1 VTARND
7 NVPDDERIAAAWRW
21 LTAQLKGAAVPA
33 VIVLVGGGDGD
44 VLDALARH
52 APGTHVLV
60 LEPDPAT
67 ARAFLASAT
76 WLAWRQGERLA
87 YLAGPDYAGAD
98 EAWRIFPSTSGSPP
112 VLLHP
117 QLKPTPAAKQAAQV
131 LKKILL
137 GVASNR
143 EARRKFAPRYLAN
156 AIRNVPSIARG
167 CDLRDLADV
176 YRGVPAVIA
185 AAGPSLDRA
194 LPRLR
199 DIDRR
204 ALLIAC
210 DTALR
215 PLLASGIAPP
225 LVVGVDPSELNAR
238 HFTSLPA
245 CANTWLVSESALDRR
260 ATQVFEGRTFWY
272 RVSNHEPWPWLNE
285 LGIDVGQIDVWGSV
299 LTAAFQ
305 VAVLAGCDPIVI
317 VGADLS
323 FPGGRPYARGTTYEL
338 DWALETAR
346 GARLEDVWQRQIAA
360 SPRVTA
366 QDVDGRETE
375 TTPALV
381 SFRDWLVARVQR
393 SGRRVI
399 NATGAGILVGSGV
412 EQGWIEAALARAIDV
427 PAVAACARPRANA
440 PLRDLATHLHET
452 RAAVASGASTPL
464 LARWAEFS
472 GDGFDAAA
480 LGAAIDD
487 ALRELD
493 GRAAAADASI
503 DAASSSTAS
512 SRLSTEI
519 VSQLPESL
527 ARLRTAMNGVPAPAS
542 GAGADGI
549 EPTTADRER
558 WLRDA
563 AALLSHVREEL
574 ALAGDRPI
582 VRRTK
587 ATEPATAVYDW
598 PETLRWRV
606 ETIEALLGRAWR
618 DGDASLAT
626 SFFARA
632 VQPRDDRD
640 GRNATGDASPDATS
654 RSYTPRAYVSLIRE
668 WLECWWRLDADDEI
682 RDPLAR
688 LLGLEAASRATS
700 EVARATADADV
711 SIRVTRGDDATAVEL
726 SLPIAESA
734 LGRVMTGVV
743 RAQAGGRMELPSIA
757 TPKIS
762 VSIRVR
768 PLDGASLGEVG
779 EARGARPLF
788 VARPRQILHARFPRW
803 TIAYA
808 VDRGVICVPVNGTE
822 TVIVDEGGR
831 VTPHRRW
838 PRPILSELPFGDE
851 GAVGWANG
859 RSITPAGAPYVMYRR
874 TAHDEPT
881 IEDLPFNPSWGTWW
895 NGRVYWGFLSSD
907 VRRERGLGS
916 WAPGDARVELTADL
930 TCFDLRPSDA
940 GLLLEPSMLGPKTS
954 YERRLLT
961 EGWLWHPARGLEPRA
976 LGRYGASGSRS
987 AGAGWIATTYP
998 EADLVTLEAD
1008 DGTRVFLTA
1017 YYPFR
1022 AVWAGR
1028 SLLVGTVDEQI
1039 LIFERLADE
1048 LERAMPFGGPDLQV
1062 RPR

>member
-7 NVPDDERIAAAWRW
+7 YVPDDERIAAAWRW
-21 LTAQLKGAAVPA
+21 LTAQLGGAAVPD
-33 VIVLVGGGDGD
+33 VIVLIGGGDGD

-52 APGTHVLV
+52 APDAHVLV
-60 LEPDPAT
+60 LEPDPA
-67 ARAFLASAT
+67 AAQSFLASST
-76 WLAWRQGERLA
+76 WQAWRHGERLA
-87 YLAGPDYAGAD
+87 YLVGPDYAGAD
-98 EAWRIFPSTSGSPP
+98 EAWRIFPRTSGEQPP

-117 QLKPTPAAKQAAQV
+117 QLKPTPAARQAAQV

-156 AIRNVPSIARG
+156 AIRNVPSIAGG
-167 CDLRDLADV
+167 CDVRDLTDA

-185 AAGPSLDRA
+185 AAGPSLDRT
-194 LPRLR
+194 LPHLR

-215 PLLASGIAPP
+215 PLLAMGVAPP

-238 HFTSLPA
+238 HFLSLPA
-245 CANTWLVSESALDRR
+245 CTDTWLVSESALDRQ
-260 ATQVFEGRTFWY
+260 ATRVFEGRTFWY

-317 VGADLS
+317 IGADLS

-338 DWALETAR
+338 DWALDTAR
-346 GARLEDVWQRQIAA
+346 AVRLEDVWQRQISAT
-360 SPRVTA
+360 PRVTA
-366 QDVDGRETE
+366 KGVDGRDVE

-399 NATGAGILVGSGV
+399 NATGAGILAGSGI
-412 EQGWIEAALARAIDV
+412 EQGSIDAALTRAIDV
-427 PAVAACARPRANA
+427 PAVAACARPRAQVRL
-440 PLRDLATHLHET
+440 PDLTMHLHET
-452 RAAVASGASTPL
+452 RAAMAGGTSTPL

-472 GDGFDAAA
+472 GDGFDPAA

-493 GRAAAADASI
+493 GRAVPSNDSADAT
-503 DAASSSTAS
+503 SSSTAWS
-512 SRLSTEI
+512 ARSVEI

-527 ARLRTAMNGVPAPAS
+527 ARLRAAMNGMPAPVL
-542 GAGADGI
+542 GAGADAI
-549 EPTTADRER
+549 EPTMADREQS
-558 WLRDA
+558 LREA

-574 ALAGDRPI
+574 TQIGDRPV
-582 VRRTK
+582 VRKTK
-587 ATEPATAVYDW
+587 AADPATAVYDW
-598 PETLRWRV
+598 PETLRWQV
-606 ETIEALLGRAWR
+606 EIIEALLGRAWR
-618 DGDASLAT
+618 DRADGVETA
-626 SFFARA
+626 FFARA

-640 GRNATGDASPDATS
+640 RRDAAGDASTDAAL
-654 RSYTPRAYVSLIRE
+654 RPHTPYAYVSLVRE
-668 WLECWWRLDADDEI
+668 WLECWSRLETDDAI
-682 RDPLAR
+682 RDPLER
-688 LLGLEAASRATS
+688 LLGLEAASRASVETD
-700 EVARATADADV
+700 RATEDV
-711 SIRVTRGDDATAVEL
+711 DVAFHVEL
-726 SLPIAESA
+726 DGTTTAFDVSLPIAESA

-743 RAQAGGRMELPSIA
+743 RAHAGDRVELPSIGA
-757 TPKIS
+757 PTIRA
-762 VSIRVR
+762 SIVRRSDDRSSRV
-768 PLDGASLGEVG
+768 PPAI
-779 EARGARPLF
+779 
-788 VARPRQILHARFPRW
+788 VARPRVLFADRYRRW

-808 VDRGVICVPVNGTE
+808 IDRGVVCVPMNGTE
-822 TVIVDEGGR
+822 SVVVDEDGR
-831 VTPHRRW
+831 ITPHRQW

-851 GAVGWANG
+851 GDVAWANG
-859 RSITPAGAPYVMYRR
+859 RAITPAGAPYVMYRR
-874 TAHDEPT
+874 SAHDEPT

-895 NGRVYWGFLSSD
+895 NERVYWGFLPSD

-930 TCFDLRPSDA
+930 TCFDLRPSEA
-940 GLLLEPSMLGPKTS
+940 GLLIEPSTRPTSTS

-961 EGWLWHPARGLEPRA
+961 DGWLWHPSRDLEPRT
-976 LGRYGASGSRS
+976 LGPYGASGSRS
-987 AGAGWIATTYP
+987 TGPGWIATTYP

-1008 DGTRVFLTA
+1008 DGTTLFLTA

-1028 SLLVGTVDEQI
+1028 SLIVGTVDEQI
-1039 LIFERLADE
+1039 LIFEHFADE
-1048 LERAMPFGGPDLQV
+1048 LDRA
-1062 RPR
+1062 R

>member
-7 NVPDDERIAAAWRW
+7 NVPNEERIAAAWRW
-21 LTAQLKGAAVPA
+21 LTAQLKGAAVPV

-44 VLDALARH
+44 VLDALTRH
-52 APGTHVLV
+52 APDTHVLV
-60 LEPDPAT
+60 LEPDPA
-67 ARAFLASAT
+67 AAQKFLASAT
-76 WLAWRQGERLA
+76 WSAWRQGERLA
-87 YLAGPDYAGAD
+87 YLAGPDYSGAD

-167 CDLRDLADV
+167 GDVRDLTDV

-194 LPRLR
+194 LPQLR
-199 DIDRR
+199 DVDRR

-225 LVVGVDPSELNAR
+225 LVVGVDPSDLNAR
-238 HFTSLPA
+238 HFLSLPA
-245 CANTWLVSESALDRR
+245 CASTWLVSESAIDHQ
-260 ATQVFEGRTFWY
+260 AAHVFDGRTFWY

-338 DWALETAR
+338 DWALDTAR
-346 GARLEDVWQRQIAA
+346 AVRLEDVWQRQISAT
-360 SPRVTA
+360 PRVTA
-366 QDVDGRETE
+366 KDVGGRDVE

-399 NATGAGILVGSGV
+399 NATGAGILAGGGI
-412 EQGWIEAALARAIDV
+412 EQGSIDAALTRTIDV
-427 PAVAACARPRANA
+427 PAVAVCARPRAYTRLHDLTTF
-440 PLRDLATHLHET
+440 LRET
-452 RAAVASGASTPL
+452 RDAMAGGTSTPL

-472 GDGFDAAA
+472 GDGFDPAA

-493 GRAAAADASI
+493 GRSEPSGDSADAT
-503 DAASSSTAS
+503 SSSTTWSARS
-512 SRLSTEI
+512 MEI

-527 ARLRTAMNGVPAPAS
+527 ARLRAAMNGMPASAS
-542 GAGADGI
+542 GAGADEI
-549 EPTTADRER
+549 EPTMADREQ
-558 WLRDA
+558 WLREA

-574 ALAGDRPI
+574 VLRGDRPV
-582 VRRTK
+582 VRKTK
-587 ATEPATAVYDW
+587 AAEPATAVYDW
-598 PETLRWRV
+598 PETLRWQV
-606 ETIEALLGRAWR
+606 EIIEALLGRAWR
-618 DGDASLAT
+618 DREDGVETA
-626 SFFARA
+626 FFARM
-632 VQPRDDRD
+632 VQPRDDGDR
-640 GRNATGDASPDATS
+640 REAAGDAPVDAAS
-654 RSYTPRAYVSLIRE
+654 RPHTPYAGVSLIRE
-668 WLECWWRLDADDEI
+668 WLDCWSRLEADDAI
-682 RDPLAR
+682 RDPLER
-688 LLGLEAASRATS
+688 LLGLEAASRAAI
-700 EVARATADADV
+700 EAHRATEGVDV
-711 SIRVTRGDDATAVEL
+711 SFHVEL
-726 SLPIAESA
+726 GGTTTAFEVSLPIAASA

-743 RAQAGGRMELPSIA
+743 RAHADDRVDLPSIA
-757 TPKIS
+757 TPTIRA
-762 VSIRVR
+762 SIVHRSDA
-768 PLDGASLGEVG
+768 PLSHVPPAI
-779 EARGARPLF
+779 
-788 VARPRQILHARFPRW
+788 VARPRVLFTDRYRRW

-808 VDRGVICVPVNGTE
+808 IDRGVVCVPMNGTE
-822 TVIVDEGGR
+822 SVLVDEDGHI
-831 VTPHRRW
+831 TPHRQW

-851 GAVGWANG
+851 GAIAWANG
-859 RSITPAGAPYVMYRR
+859 RAITPAGAPYVMYRR
-874 TAHDEPT
+874 SAYDEPT
-881 IEDLPFNPSWGTWW
+881 IEDLPFNPSWGAWW
-895 NGRVYWGFLSSD
+895 NDRVYWGFLPAD
-907 VRRERGLGS
+907 VRPERGLAS

-930 TCFDLRPSDA
+930 TCFDLRPSEA
-940 GLLLEPSMLGPKTS
+940 GLLLEPSTRPTSTS

-976 LGRYGASGSRS
+976 LGPYGASGSRS
-987 AGAGWIATTYP
+987 AGPGWIATTYP
-998 EADLVTLEAD
+998 EADLVTLEAA
-1008 DGTRVFLTA
+1008 DGTMLFLTA

-1022 AVWAGR
+1022 ALWAGR
-1028 SLLVGTVDEQI
+1028 SLVVGTVDDQV
-1039 LIFERLADE
+1039 LIFERFADE
-1048 LERAMPFGGPDLQV
+1048 LDRG
-1062 RPR
+1062 R